1 LLPKSVMATPSA
13 QSLVLHVGAKF
24 TTATRS
30 GADPRK
36 DVAMRII
43 RHGPVML
50 AASQA
55 RAAKAGGI
63 AAARVVRAAAR
74 QVVERAQLDPLL
86 GSPCAVLGRSHIA
99 RAAITLGSSGRSRAT
114 VEEIH
119 GATDALA
126 EMWVKA
132 TAGGHPDPWAEPMM
146 VGAAVLGAILEWVGA
161 TDVAAAPETAREQ
174 TSIVD

>member
-1 LLPKSVMATPSA
+1 MAPASA

-86 GSPCAVLGRSHIA
+86 GGPCAVLGSSHIA
-99 RAAITLGSSGRSRAT
+99 RAAIMLGSSGRPRAT
-114 VEEIH
+114 IEEIH

-126 EMWVKA
+126 ESWLEA
-132 TAGGHPDPWAEPMM
+132 TRGDQPDPWAEPMM

-161 TDVAAAPETAREQ
+161 PDVAALAEPALEQ

>member
-1 LLPKSVMATPSA
+1 MAPASS
-13 QSLVLHVGAKF
+13 QFLVLHVGAKF
-24 TTATRS
+24 TTATPS
-30 GADPRK
+30 GADPGR

-55 RAAKAGGI
+55 RAAKAGGT

-86 GSPCAVLGRSHIA
+86 GGPCAVLGSSDIA
-99 RAAITLGSSGRSRAT
+99 RAAIALGSSGRSRAS

-126 EMWVKA
+126 ETWVEA
-132 TAGGHPDPWAEPMM
+132 TAGEKPDPWAESMM
-146 VGAAVLGAILEWVGA
+146 VGAAVLGAILDWLGA
-161 TDVAAAPETAREQ
+161 TEIATEVEPAREQ

>member
-1 LLPKSVMATPSA
+1 MAPAPA
-13 QSLVLHVGAKF
+13 QSLILHVGAKL

-30 GADPRK
+30 AGGK

-74 QVVERAQLDPLL
+74 QVVERAQLDALL
-86 GSPCAVLGRSHIA
+86 GGPRAVLGTSQIA

-126 EMWVKA
+126 ESWLE
-132 TAGGHPDPWAEPMM
+132 TTGGDQRDPWAEPMM

-161 TDVAAAPETAREQ
+161 LDVAATAEPELEQ
-174 TSIVD
+174 TSTMD

>member
-1 LLPKSVMATPSA
+1 MAPAPA
-13 QSLVLHVGAKF
+13 QSLVLHVGAKL

-30 GADPRK
+30 GPGE
-36 DVAMRII
+36 DVAMRVI

-55 RAAKAGGI
+55 RAAKAAGI

-74 QVVERAQLDPLL
+74 QVVERAQLDPFL
-86 GSPCAVLGRSHIA
+86 GGPCPVLVSSGIA
-99 RAAITLGSSGRSRAT
+99 RAVITLGSSGQSRAT

-126 EMWVKA
+126 ETWVQAKA
-132 TAGGHPDPWAEPMM
+132 GEKPDPWAEPMM
-146 VGAAVLGAILEWVGA
+146 VGAAVLGAILDWVGA
-161 TDVAAAPETAREQ
+161 TDVAAAAEPAREQ
-174 TSIVD
+174 TSIGD